1 MKNILIILIA
11 LLSINA
17 FAQEATKDEKLKELV
32 NVMDMDSMLESMYSQ
47 MEIMMQNTATEMGVK
62 PSEQPIFDEY
72 YSKMTLVMRESMSWE
87 KMESG
92 VIALYGRNF
101 TESEIE
107 SMLTFYKSDVGKAIL
122 EKMPTIMN
130 ESMLLGQELMR
141 DTIPK
146 LQEISKQLAEDLEK
160 SRRSEE
166 EK

>member
-17 FAQEATKDEKLKELV
+17 VAQEATKDEKLKELV

-47 MEIMMQNTATEMGVK
+47 MEIMMQNAATEMGVK

-87 KMESG
+87 KMEPG
-92 VIALYGRNF
+92 IVALYDRNF
-101 TESEIE
+101 TEKEID
-107 SMLTFYKSDVGKAIL
+107 SMLEFYKSDAGKAIL
-122 EKMPTIMN
+122 EKMPAVMN

-146 LQEISKQLAEDLEK
+146 LKEISQQLAEDLEK
-160 SRRSEE
+160 SRSSEE
-166 EK
+166 AH